1 MFRSNGHRKR
11 ETISKS
17 EAMEKKKEDK
27 IERVTF
33 RVEDRMTYGVLN
45 YDGNELMAAITGYDL
60 NVVFNMR
67 LINSLAD
74 AEACADALADVFYQ
88 TLMEQLISRKAD
100 FIQPP
105 KP

>member
-1 MFRSNGHRKR
+1 MMDEIENR
-11 ETISKS
+11 ETV
-17 EAMEKKKEDK
+17 
-27 IERVTF
+27 ERVTF

-74 AEACADALADVFYQ
+74 AEACANALADVFYQ
-88 TLMEQLISRKAD
+88 TLMEQLIARKAE
-100 FIQPP
+100 FIHPP
-105 KP
+105 KL

>member
-1 MFRSNGHRKR
+1 
-11 ETISKS
+11 
-17 EAMEKKKEDK
+17 MEEQKEQQ
-27 IERVTF
+27 IERVSF
-33 RVEDRMTYGVLN
+33 RTEDRMTYGVLN

-67 LINSLAD
+67 LINSLTD

-105 KP
+105 KEQSSIL

>member
-1 MFRSNGHRKR
+1 
-11 ETISKS
+11 
-17 EAMEKKKEDK
+17 MEEKNEDK
-27 IERVTF
+27 ILLVMF
-33 RVEDRMTYGVLN
+33 FVEDRMTYGVLN